1 VRIGARRACGWIE
14 EQAMKRRQLILIV
27 AVGMVSGWSMWAA
40 AGQQRPP
47 TGGGPAAAIP
57 VDQDDIGGVVTSAR
71 GPEAG
76 VWVIAETTDTPTK
89 LRKIVVTDD
98 RGRYLLPDLP
108 AKATFSLW
116 VRGYGL
122 ADSTPVRSLPGRTVA
137 LRATVAPDARTA
149 ARVYPANYWYSLIDI
164 PAEKDF
170 PGTGATGNGIAPEMR
185 TQHHWINQIKANCN
199 VCHQMGNQATREIPK
214 ALGTFPSSLAAWD
227 TRVQTGQDGQG
238 MSNMVTGLGRQRGL
252 EMFANW
258 TDRITRGDI
267 PPAPTRPQ
275 GVERNVVL
283 TMWDWG
289 GPATFAHDELTTD
302 KRNPTANAYGPIY
315 GVDWGNDGFLIVD
328 PLEHSA
334 QELRIPVLDPK
345 VPPGK
350 AQSMPVPSPYWGDKL
365 YWFDPAITNHAAMDA
380 KGRVWMSSRFRRPE
394 DQPAFCGTHPSA
406 ALAPQKNSFRQVQY
420 FDPKTRQFKQVNICF
435 DTHHVQFD
443 KDETL
448 YGNGVFS
455 GAIGWINTRIL
466 DETGDEAKAQGWCRG
481 YHDLNQDGKVD
492 PAVDRQIEVSVIY
505 SVIPHPTDGSV
516 WGAAPG
522 PMPGKIIRIDPKTCV
537 GEAYEPPFDPAAGV
551 VGYTPRGIDIDS
563 NGVIWT
569 ALASSGHL
577 ASFDRRKCK
586 GPLQG
591 PSSTNGQHCRE
602 GWTLHPV
609 PGPRFKGVRGDVAV
623 DFQYYNFVDRF
634 DTFGLGTNTPFA
646 NGTNSDSL
654 LALRPDG
661 TWLVFRV
668 PYPLGFFSRG
678 MDGRIDDPKAGW
690 KGRAI
695 YADYGPNAVW
705 HMEGGLGTRSAVV
718 KFQLR
723 SDPLAR

>member
-1 VRIGARRACGWIE
+1 MHQRTAVLLAVT
-14 EQAMKRRQLILIV
+14 V
-27 AVGMVSGWSMWAA
+27 AMVSTTMWLAA
-40 AGQQRPP
+40 QQPQRGA
-47 TGGGPAAAIP
+47 TNQISIDA
-57 VDQDDIGGVVTSAR
+57 DDIAGVVTSSR

-76 VWVIAETTDTPTK
+76 VWVIAETSDTPTR

-108 AKATFSLW
+108 AKATFNVW

-122 ADSTPVRSLPGRTVA
+122 VDSAPLRSTPGRRLALTVRL
-137 LRATVAPDARTA
+137 APDARAA
-149 ARVYPANYWYSLIDI
+149 ARVYPASYWYSLIDL
-164 PAEKDF
+164 PAENQF
-170 PGTGATGNGIAPEMR
+170 PGTGPSGNGIAPEMR

-199 VCHQMGNQATREIPK
+199 VCHQIGNQATREIPK
-214 ALGTFPSSLAAWD
+214 ALGTFASSVAAWD
-227 TRVQTGQDGQG
+227 ARVQTGQDGQSMTG
-238 MSNMVTGLGRQRGL
+238 MVTGLGRQRGL
-252 EMFANW
+252 DMFARW
-258 TDRITRGDI
+258 TDRIAAGDVPAVA
-267 PPAPTRPQ
+267 PPRPL
-275 GVERNVVL
+275 GRERNVVL

-328 PLEHSA
+328 PLEHTA
-334 QELRIPVLDPK
+334 EEIRIPVLDPN

-350 AQSMPVPSPYWGDKL
+350 PQRMPVPSPYWGDKL
-365 YWFDPAITNHAAMDA
+365 YWYDPAITNHAAMDGQ
-380 KGRVWMSSRFRRPE
+380 GRVWMSSRFRLPE
-394 DQPAFCGTHPSA
+394 NQPAFCATHPSA
-406 ALAPQKNSFRQVQY
+406 VLAPQKSSFRQVQY

-443 KDETL
+443 KNEVL

-455 GAIGWINTRIL
+455 GAIGWIDTRKL
-466 DETGDEAKAQGWCRG
+466 DETGDEAAAQGWCRG
-481 YHDLNQDGKVD
+481 YHDINQDGKID
-492 PAVDRQIEVSVIY
+492 SAVDRPIAVSVIY

-522 PMPGKIIRIDPKTCV
+522 PMPGKILRIDPKTCV

-551 VGYTPRGIDIDS
+551 VGYTPRGIDVDS

-586 GPLQG
+586 APLQG
-591 PSSTNGQHCRE
+591 PTSTDGQHCRE
-602 GWTLHPV
+602 GWTLYPV

-623 DFQYYNFVDRF
+623 DFQYYNFVDRHNV
-634 DTFGLGTNTPFA
+634 FGLGADVPFA

-654 LALRPDG
+654 LALQPDG
-661 TWLVFRV
+661 SWLVMRV

-678 MDGRIDDPKAGW
+678 MDGRIDDPNGGW
-690 KGRAI
+690 KGRGL
-695 YADYGPNAVW
+695 YADYGPNAAW
-705 HMEGGLGTRSAVV
+705 HIEGGLGTRSSVV

-723 SDPLAR
+723 PDPLAK